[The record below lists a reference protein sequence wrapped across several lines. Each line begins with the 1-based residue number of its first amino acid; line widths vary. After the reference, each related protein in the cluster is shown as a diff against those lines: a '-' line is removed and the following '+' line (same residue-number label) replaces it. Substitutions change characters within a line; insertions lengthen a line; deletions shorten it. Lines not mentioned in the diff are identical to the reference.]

1 MSKIST
7 TNYDTIATWEN
18 IMITKQIPI
27 TISII
32 LVHFAKSTKLVNLL
46 ITTPKAMLKTPNA
59 LNWEKPNTVKNYSKA
74 NKDTT
79 FKIAKNSGIIKL

>member
-1 MSKIST
+1 
-7 TNYDTIATWEN
+7 
-18 IMITKQIPI
+18 MITKQIPI

-59 LNWEKPNTVKNYSKA
+59 LN
-74 NKDTT
+74 
-79 FKIAKNSGIIKL
+79 